1 MVALQILALSVRVRV
16 LLSQQKSESPSV
28 SLFYLFLHYHI
39 FEINMKEVLF
49 WIVGILAVICIAI
62 ACVWGGEI
70 ATVNSI
76 SSVEGN
82 KYLYRMEY
90 KASYDLDDLI
100 SRDIDENAKL
110 LDYVI
115 GRIGKGLPIK
125 IKSAQVA
132 DENGETKTMNCT
144 SFQAAKASGDGFW
157 YGRNYDFF
165 KNPTMVTV
173 SHPKKGYASIAVS
186 DMSHFGYSLE
196 KLPEGFLA
204 SLSCLASIYAPV
216 DGINEKGLCTS
227 IMALPKQ
234 ASQQDTPKHNVG
246 TTIIMRLWLDRCAT
260 VEEALALL
268 ETVDVRHDAAVG
280 SGYHYMVAD
289 ASGDCAVVEFDKE
302 DGWKTMIVRKPAGE
316 NSMLVTN
323 HLLSEK
329 YYTTVPDEAVGN
341 PHSKSWWRYETA
353 GAYLR
358 EHDGK
363 LSLEEA
369 QECLSLVHWKDL
381 VWDNGLVEDTQYS
394 NVYDQQNITLA
405 LRNWND
411 YDTTRVFGL

>member
-1 MVALQILALSVRVRV
+1 MKKV
-16 LLSQQKSESPSV
+16 LYWV
-28 SLFYLFLHYHI
+28 
-39 FEINMKEVLF
+39 
-49 WIVGILAVICIAI
+49 VGILAVLLIAI
-62 ACVWGGEI
+62 VCLWGGEI
-70 ATVNSI
+70 ASI
-76 SSVEGN
+76 RSIHPVDEN
-82 KYLYRMEY
+82 PYLYQMEY
-90 KASYDLDDLI
+90 KAAYDLDDLV
-100 SRDIDENAKL
+100 SKDIDENAKL

-115 GRIGKGLPIK
+115 GRIGKGLPLK

-132 DENGETKTMNCT
+132 DEDGEMATMNCT
-144 SFQAAKASGDGFW
+144 SFQAAQADGEGFW

-173 SHPKKGYASIAVS
+173 SRPKKGYASIAVS

-196 KLPEGFLA
+196 KLPKGFMA
-204 SLSCLASIYAPV
+204 SLSCLAAVYAPV

-234 ASQQDTPKHNVG
+234 ASRQDTEKHNVG

-260 VEEALALL
+260 VQEALDLL

-302 DGWKTMIVRKPAGE
+302 DGWKTMIVRKAE
-316 NSMLVTN
+316 DARYMLVTN
-323 HLLSEK
+323 HLLDPK
-329 YYTTVPDEAVGN
+329 YYTTEPDEAVGN

-353 GAYLR
+353 EAYLQA
-358 EHDGK
+358 HDGT
-363 LSLEEA
+363 LSLEQA

-381 VWDNGLVEDTQYS
+381 VWDNGMVEDTQYS
-394 NVYDQQNITLA
+394 NVYDQHNITLS
-405 LRNWND
+405 LRNWNT
-411 YDTTRVFGL
+411 YETTNTFQL

>member
-1 MVALQILALSVRVRV
+1 MKKVIL
-16 LLSQQKSESPSV
+16 
-28 SLFYLFLHYHI
+28 
-39 FEINMKEVLF
+39 
-49 WIVGILAVICIAI
+49 WIVGVIAAICVAI

-70 ATVNSI
+70 ATVNSVQ
-76 SSVEGN
+76 SVRDN
-82 KYLYRMEY
+82 KYLYKMEY
-90 KASYDLDDLI
+90 KAAYDLDDLVAK
-100 SRDIDENAKL
+100 DIESNAKL

-115 GRIGKGLPIK
+115 GRIGKGIPIK
-125 IKSAQVA
+125 MKSAQVA
-132 DENGETKTMNCT
+132 DENGEINTMNCT
-144 SFQAAKASGDGFW
+144 SFQAAKADGNGFW

-196 KLPEGFLA
+196 KLPEGFAA

-234 ASQQDTPKHNVG
+234 AACQDSGKHRVG

-260 VEEALALL
+260 VAEALELL

-302 DGWKTMIVRKPAGE
+302 DGWKTMIVRKDPSD
-316 NSMLVTN
+316 NCMLVTN
-323 HLLSEK
+323 HLLSDK
-329 YYTTVPDEAVGN
+329 YYTTIPDEAVGN

-353 GAYLR
+353 GAYLT
-358 EHDGK
+358 EHNGVLTHD
-363 LSLEEA
+363 EA
-369 QECLSLVHWKDL
+369 QECLALVHWKDL
-381 VWDNGLVEDTQYS
+381 VWDNGMVEDTQYS
-394 NVYDQQNITLA
+394 NVYDQSNITLS
-405 LRNWND
+405 LRPWND
-411 YDTTRVFGL
+411 YDTTYTFQL